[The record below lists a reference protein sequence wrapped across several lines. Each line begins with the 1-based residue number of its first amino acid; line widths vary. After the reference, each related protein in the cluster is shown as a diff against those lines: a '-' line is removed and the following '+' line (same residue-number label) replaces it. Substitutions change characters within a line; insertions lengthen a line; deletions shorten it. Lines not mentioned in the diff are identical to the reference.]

1 MKTGFDAWVERIT
14 KDGWN
19 IWTLEEKNG
28 VRLYKV
34 FRKHGNG
41 IPAYD
46 INVLYA
52 LWMPKEI
59 TPAWVGSDYM
69 TGYRLWE
76 GRSNGTT
83 DL

>member
-1 MKTGFDAWVERIT
+1 MTGFKSWVRRME
-14 KDGWN
+14 KGGWG

-28 VRLYKV
+28 VCLYKALKMV
-34 FRKHGNG
+34 GSG
-41 IPAYD
+41 VPAYD
-46 INVLYA
+46 ISVLYV
-52 LWMPKEI
+52 LWMPGAT